1 MKNQILTSVFVSIII
16 FTTVTLAQ
24 PQWYEQDSGV
34 NRELF
39 DVCFVDQTNGWI
51 SGVTETM
58 LHTTD
63 GGATWTSQNILPNN
77 VYYTVFFTDLLNGWA
92 TGDGGKIVHSTDG
105 GETWFDQVDPYT
117 TNYYGSSFINPNMGW
132 LAGGDAGGFPTYIP
146 HRAIL
151 NTTNGGATWNVQYSA
166 AYESLLRSI
175 QMVDQN
181 IGYAV
186 GENGIIMK
194 TTNGG
199 TNWLQQTV
207 ISSFHLFDVYFASST
222 NGWVIG
228 EYLGVPHYGAIFK
241 TTDGG
246 VNWSETSLGVDESLG
261 GIYFTDMMHGWAV
274 GGSPSIGGTIYYTSD
289 GGANWIQQNIPSVE
303 FLYKVFFVDETHGWA
318 SGHLGTIIA
327 TESTVPV
334 EFTSFSA
341 IADQYN
347 VTLSWST
354 STETNNS
361 GFEILRSAQT
371 DNWEKIGF
379 VEGQG
384 TSTQENNYS
393 FVDENLGVGNFSYKL
408 VQIDFDGTRT
418 ESDVVKVEINSLPA
432 EYDLSQNYP
441 NPFNPS
447 TTIKYTI
454 PSGEF
459 VNLRVFNSIGEE
471 VKTLVNEYKTEGTHE
486 VKFDAADLS
495 SGIYFYKI
503 DAGKF
508 SSIKKMILLK

>member
-1 MKNQILTSVFVSIII
+1 MNKKLFIPILFSFFLFPLVS
-16 FTTVTLAQ
+16 LAQ
-24 PQWYEQDSGV
+24 PQWYEQNSGG
-34 NRELF
+34 NRELT
-39 DVCFVDQTNGWI
+39 DVCFVDQSNGWI
-51 SGVTETM
+51 SGWTETM

-63 GGATWTSQNILPNN
+63 GGATWTNQNILPNN
-77 VYYTVFFTDLLNGWA
+77 AYYTVFFTDLLNGWA
-92 TGDGGKIVHSTDG
+92 TGYAGKIVHSTDG
-105 GETWFDQVDPYT
+105 GETWFDQVAPYST
-117 TNYYGSSFINPNMGW
+117 DYYGSYFVNSNMGW
-132 LAGGDAGGFPTYIP
+132 LAGGDAGGFPSYIP

-175 QMVDQN
+175 YMVDQN
-181 IGYAV
+181 TGYAV
-186 GENGIIMK
+186 GENGIVMK
-194 TTNGG
+194 TTNEG
-199 TNWLQQTV
+199 TNWSQQNV
-207 ISSFHLFDVYFASST
+207 ISSFHLYDVYFASGT
-222 NGWVIG
+222 TGWVIG
-228 EYLGVPHYGAIFK
+228 EYLGVPHYAAIFK

-246 VNWSETSLGVDESLG
+246 VNWNETSLGIDESLS
-261 GIYFTDMMHGWAV
+261 GIYFTDMTHGWAV
-274 GGSPSIGGTIYYTSD
+274 GGSPSSGGSIYYTSD
-289 GGANWIQQNIPSVE
+289 GGDNWIQQNIPSVE
-303 FLYKVFFVDETHGWA
+303 FLYQVYFFDENHGWA

-327 TESTVPV
+327 TDATVPV
-334 EFTSFSA
+334 ELTSFSA
-341 IADQYN
+341 IADQNN

-361 GFEILRSAQT
+361 GFEILRSAQN

-393 FVDENLGVGNFSYKL
+393 YVDENLVAGNFSYKL

-418 ESDVVKVEINSLPA
+418 ESDVVNVEINSLPTD
-432 EYDLSQNYP
+432 YSLSQNYP

-471 VKTLVNEYKTEGTHE
+471 VKTLVNEYKTEGSHE
-486 VKFDAADLS
+486 VKFNAADLS
-495 SGIYFYKI
+495 SGIYFYRI
-503 DAGKF
+503 DTGKF